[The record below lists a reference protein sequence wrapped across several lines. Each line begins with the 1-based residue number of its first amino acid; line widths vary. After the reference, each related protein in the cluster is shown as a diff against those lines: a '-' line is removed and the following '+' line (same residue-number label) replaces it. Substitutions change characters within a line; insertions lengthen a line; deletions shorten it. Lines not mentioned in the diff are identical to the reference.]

1 MMLLELKSIRVQY
14 SEIIALHE
22 VSLHINEGELV
33 AVIGS
38 NGAGKSTMLR
48 AICGINRL
56 SSGEIWFDGKKISSM
71 KAFKTVEM
79 GISHVPEGRRL
90 FPRMTVYENLTL
102 GAWTK
107 RKDTIYIQQQI
118 EKVYHLFPILKERA
132 SQKAETLSGGQA
144 QQCAIGRALMC
155 SPRMI
160 MFDEPS
166 LGVQPNIVARIFE
179 NIQQINQQGITVLL
193 VEQNVKR
200 ALDLADRAYVLQT
213 GNIVLEGT
221 GTELMKSEMVQ
232 KAYLGI

>member
-1 MMLLELKSIRVQY
+1 
-14 SEIIALHE
+14 
-22 VSLHINEGELV
+22 
-33 AVIGS
+33 
-38 NGAGKSTMLR
+38 
-48 AICGINRL
+48 
-56 SSGEIWFDGKKISSM
+56 
-71 KAFKTVEM
+71 
-79 GISHVPEGRRL
+79 
-90 FPRMTVYENLTL
+90 
-102 GAWTK
+102 
-107 RKDTIYIQQQI
+107 
-118 EKVYHLFPILKERA
+118 
-132 SQKAETLSGGQA
+132 
-144 QQCAIGRALMC
+144 
-155 SPRMI
+155 MI